1 MLLQEIFQTPFYYN
15 NNKLKEKK
23 EKNGKKTTN
32 KKTAGGTPETH
43 TLRKRVVVNYLV
55 IAVGNSGDILYAIL
69 GHMYHQKHP
78 NGVTPSE

>member
-1 MLLQEIFQTPFYYN
+1 MLLQEIFRTPFYYN

-23 EKNGKKTTN
+23 EE
-32 KKTAGGTPETH
+32 KTAGGTPETH

-55 IAVGNSGDILYAIL
+55 IAVGNSGDILSAIF

-78 NGVTPSE
+78 NRVTPSE